1 MGDEN
6 KIYFQCMRFVLIL
19 FTKLNLQLQFPD
31 IWEFADMSSLAFDTW
46 LSYRTAG
53 VLSFY

>member
-31 IWEFADMSSLAFDTW
+31 IWEFADISSLAFDTW
-46 LSYRTAG
+46 FSYRTAG